1 MIYLLIVSFIWAFSF
16 GLIKVN
22 LSGIDANL
30 VSFIRLSFSF
40 LSFLPFLRI
49 KGLNLR
55 ISGLLFLTGII
66 QFGLM
71 YIFYLNSFQFL
82 KAYEVALFTILT
94 PLYVTLFND
103 IFNKKFNSLFFVT
116 SLLAIIGA
124 GIILY
129 STFNYSEIL
138 SGFILVQLSNI
149 CFAFGQIFYVRI
161 IKSNNNLKDHQV
173 FPIIYLG
180 AAAIT
185 FLITLSSG
193 SLHFKSINCEQWLTL
208 VYLGIVASGLS
219 FFLWNY
225 GAKKTN
231 TGILAVFNNLK
242 TPLAIL
248 VSVLFFNEN
257 ADLVKLILGL
267 FVLITAIIIN
277 QKFSEKSI

>member
-22 LSGIDANL
+22 LSGIDSNL

-49 KGLNLR
+49 KGLNFR

-94 PLYVTLFND
+94 PLYVTLLND

-129 STFNYSEIL
+129 SAFNYSEIL

-208 VYLGIVASGLS
+208 VYLGIIASGLS

>member
-22 LSGIDANL
+22 LSGIDSNL

-129 STFNYSEIL
+129 SAFNYSEIL

-208 VYLGIVASGLS
+208 VYLGIIASGLS

-257 ADLVKLILGL
+257 ADLIKLILGL
-267 FVLITAIIIN
+267 FFLITAIIIN